1 MRDLTI
7 RTRYAT
13 HPGSNVGD
21 ILATGGGRSHRRR
34 IDQSTHLEDNYRAAA
49 VTLAGRMGYPESAVP
64 VESTRAG
71 NGARLFTLT
80 GTPTPAPEPGDL
92 AAEPWPADT
101 ARYHAATA
109 RQCLNDHGHGWH
121 FRDSDERTM
130 TRENCGACVLAG
142 YGVKPAEEGPNY
154 AGWARIYV
162 EARRPVPADWRGAFR
177 RELASDNRAYAG
189 ALARSIATFG
199 VTFTDGGAL

>member
-1 MRDLTI
+1 MSELTI
-7 RTRYAT
+7 RTRYAN

-21 ILATGGGRSHRRR
+21 IVATGGGRSHRRR
-34 IDQSTHLEDNYRAAA
+34 IDQSLTMDANHRAAA
-49 VTLAGRMGYPESAVP
+49 VTLAGRMGYPDAAVP
-64 VESTRAG
+64 TDRPDRMTR
-71 NGARLFTLT
+71 GAYVWTVT
-80 GTPTPAPEPGDL
+80 GAPTPAPDDVT
-92 AAEPWPADT
+92 AWPAET

-109 RQCLNDHGHGWH
+109 RQCLTDHGHGWR
-121 FRDSDERTM
+121 FDSPEEQEM

-142 YGVKPAEEGPNY
+142 YGARPAEEGPNY
-154 AGWARIYV
+154 GGWARIYV

-177 RELASDNRAYAG
+177 RELASDNRGYAA